1 MNSAVKFAALS
12 LICAAAIVGCGKK
25 EIPATTKT
33 ADNQPLVVKFA
44 HAAPLTGPQAHLGKD
59 TENGVR
65 MAVEE
70 LNTQKIKIGGREVRF
85 ELMAEDDQADP
96 KQGTVVAQK
105 FVDAK
110 VNAVIGHLNSGTT
123 VPASRLYADA
133 GIPQVTVSTAPVYTN
148 QGFKTTFRSI
158 SNDAQQGQVLA
169 YIAIKRLNAKKIAII
184 DDRTAYGQGLGD
196 EFNKAVRA
204 QGATVVAHEFTSDKA
219 TDFKAI
225 LTTIKAKQPDL
236 IFFAGLDPQAGP
248 LMRQTRELGIK
259 AKFLTGEGGC
269 TPEAAKLAGD
279 AANGNFCTQHGMP
292 LDKMAGGRAYRE
304 KYKARWNQDVQMY
317 SPYLYDA
324 TMVIADAMKR
334 ADSVEPAKVLAAMP
348 QTDYTGVTGRIQY
361 DAKGDIKSGVVSFY
375 EFKNGV
381 AEFIEAINSA
391 DAEPGKAAT
400 AAK

>member
-1 MNSAVKFAALS
+1 MNSAFKIAVLTLASSLAL
-12 LICAAAIVGCGKK
+12 VGCGNK
-25 EIPATTKT
+25 EEASKPNA
-33 ADNQPLVVKFA
+33 AQPLVVKFA
-44 HAAPLTGPQAHLGKD
+44 HAAPLTGPQSHLGKD

-70 LNTQKIKIGGREVRF
+70 LNEQKIKIGGRDVRF

-123 VPASRLYADA
+123 VPASRLYSDA
-133 GIPQVTVSTAPVYTN
+133 GIPQVTVSTAPAYTN

-158 SNDAQQGQVLA
+158 SNDAQQGRVLA
-169 YIAIKRLNAKKIAII
+169 YLAVKKLGAKKVAII

-196 EFNKAVRA
+196 EFNKSVRA
-204 QGATVVAHEFTSDKA
+204 HGGEVVAHEFTNDKA

-225 LTTIKAKQPDL
+225 LTTIKAKKPDL
-236 IFFAGLDPQAGP
+236 LFFAGYDPQAGP
-248 LMRQTRELGIK
+248 LMRQTKEIGIQ

-269 TPEAAKLAGD
+269 SPEAAKLAGE
-279 AANGNFCTQHGMP
+279 AANGNYCTQHGMP

-304 KYKARWNQDVQMY
+304 KYKARWKQDVQMY

-334 ADSVEPAKVLAAMP
+334 ADSIEPAKILAVLP
-348 QTDYTGVTGRIQY
+348 QTDYNGVTGKIQY
-361 DAKGDIKSGVVSFY
+361 DAKGDIKAGLISFY
-375 EFKNGV
+375 QFKNGS
-381 AEFIEAINSA
+381 AEFIEAVNSA
-391 DAEPGKAAT
+391 DAEPGKSQS